1 MTLIDDVQTV
11 CHRIAPHG
19 WADLLGQHGLDI
31 TAPNLAEELT
41 RELPDIRRDF
51 PGFEDFAMEGKRGIE
66 PGRPA
71 RSLLFHALVSPNVLR
86 GAANEPLGAFPT
98 LAEID
103 VVENYVCGAKPPTLQ
118 ELRERADGAPLAVA
132 VFASE
137 YRTAMHTSHRKHA
150 DLVFARTGVARVG
163 TAEPRYDPERRGFA
177 PFVEGEPFAIRV
189 LPSRFAAY
197 IAVQKRGDRTTFRP
211 MNFHAGD
218 DEQLFWLPLHKLFAG
233 TECLRD
239 LGGGEALRVTLNASH
254 VNEKIRR
261 IHVELH
267 NPHDPDRPPHDSGF
281 DEPDISNPP
290 FRFSEGIAEMSQE
303 AAFGPGVLVPVVHP
317 RLVEAAQYQGKP
329 LTFNVPPGAKTLSSS
344 LRLLEAGKHP
354 LSAPEFVHARRE
366 VPADGSPPIDL
377 NTQEDVASRVR
388 SGGYTAQHFVDFTG
402 DGAVEVSV
410 PQITR
415 PELGVG
421 GPVEGPFAAYSLV
434 TAPDFFATCGQRE
447 VTEWTIGLP
456 NDLEGN
462 IWQTRPTPL
471 SDHRFAANL
480 QLPSTPFQRGDT
492 TITAVVSLFS
502 EGRAQNTQNQPAD
515 ALRHSHLPDDAAGVF
530 APGWDV
536 SRDHLD
542 DGTHHLSAYGLGSP
556 FPEDAKLCAALS
568 TFWPAAAPD
577 ATRAMEPALTPIT
590 VAPLTDE
597 EIGQRAGSIPWDGVP
612 GPKVGTDANGA
623 TVADF
628 ASFAHVDYVENALAG
643 KFSLALTSHIG
654 VEEYQNRV
662 LAMNFAYQALGLT
675 KQSWLVLGF
684 RRVTPGDPE
693 LLQAQQQAQLTLP
706 GNVYR
711 FDVIRNST
719 PTPVSDD
726 FRKRRFRV
734 QGRVILFVDPR
745 SHRVLLKQENGSFLK
760 GNVTVF

>member
-11 CHRIAPHG
+11 CRRLAPHG
-19 WADLLGQHGLDI
+19 WADLLAQHGLDI
-31 TAPNLAEELT
+31 TAPNLAEELA
-41 RELPDIRRDF
+41 RELTAIRRDL

-66 PGRPA
+66 PGSPA
-71 RSLLFHALVSPNVLR
+71 RSLLFHALASPNVLR
-86 GAANEPLGAFPT
+86 GTAHEVLAAFPT
-98 LAEID
+98 LAELD
-103 VVENYVCGAKPPTLQ
+103 LVENYVFGAKPPSIQ
-118 ELRERADGAPLAVA
+118 ELKERVDGAPLGVA

-163 TAEPRYDPERRGFA
+163 TVEPRYDPERRGFV
-177 PFVEGEPFAIRV
+177 PFVDGEPFAIRV

-197 IAVQKRGDRTTFRP
+197 VAVRRSGDRAAFRP
-211 MNFHAGD
+211 MNFVAGD
-218 DEQLFWLPLHKLFAG
+218 DEREFWLPLHKLFSG
-233 TECLRD
+233 PECLRD
-239 LGGGEALRVTLNASH
+239 LSGGEDLQVTLTTRH

-261 IHVELH
+261 IHAELRH
-267 NPHDPDRPPHDSGF
+267 PHDPDRPPHDSGF
-281 DEPDISNPP
+281 DEPHISNPP
-290 FRFSEGIAEMSQE
+290 FRFTEGIAEISQE
-303 AAFGPGVLVPVVHP
+303 AAFGPGVLSPVAHP
-317 RLVEAAQYQGKP
+317 RLVEPAQYEGNP
-329 LTFNVPPGAKTLSSS
+329 LFFNVPPAAKTLSSS
-344 LRLLEAGKHP
+344 LRLLIAGRHP
-354 LSAPEFVHARRE
+354 LSAPEFVHARHE

-377 NTQEDVASRVR
+377 NSRANVTDHVR
-388 SGGYTAQHFVDFTG
+388 AGGYAAQHYVDFTG
-402 DGAVEVSV
+402 DGAVEASV
-410 PQITR
+410 LQVTR
-415 PELGVG
+415 SDSDLG
-421 GPVEGPFAAYSLV
+421 GPFAAYSLV

-447 VTEWTIGLP
+447 LTEWAGSLP
-456 NDLEGN
+456 EELEHDV
-462 IWQTRPTPL
+462 WERPPEPL
-471 SDHRFAANL
+471 SDDRLAANL
-480 QLPSTPFQRGDT
+480 QLPDTPFGPEDH
-492 TITAVVSLFS
+492 TITALVSLFG

-536 SRDHLD
+536 SQDRLPGGPSHLA
-542 DGTHHLSAYGLGSP
+542 SYGLGSP

-577 ATRAMEPALTPIT
+577 ATRTMEPALSPIT

-597 EIGQRAGSIPWDGVP
+597 EIGQRPGSIPWDGVH
-612 GPKVGTDANGA
+612 GPTVGTDANGA

-643 KFSLALTSHIG
+643 RFSLALTSHIG

-662 LAMNFAYQALGLT
+662 LAMNFAYQALGLD
-675 KQSWLVLGF
+675 KQRWLVLGF

-706 GNVYR
+706 DDVYR
-711 FDVIRNST
+711 FDFIRNSP
-719 PTPVSDD
+719 PTPVSD

-745 SHRVLLKQENGSFLK
+745 NHRVLLRRENGSFLR
-760 GNVTVF
+760 GSVAIF

>member
-11 CHRIAPHG
+11 CRRLAPQG
-19 WADLLGQHGLDI
+19 WADLLAQHGLDI
-31 TAPNLAEELT
+31 TASNLAEELA
-41 RELPDIRRDF
+41 RELPNIRREF
-51 PGFEDFAMEGKRGIE
+51 PGFEDFAIEGRRGIE

-71 RSLLFHALVSPNVLR
+71 RSLLFHALASPNVLR
-86 GAANEPLGAFPT
+86 GADNEPLGAFPT

-103 VVENYVCGAKPPTLQ
+103 VVENYVFGAKPPTLQ
-118 ELRERADGAPLAVA
+118 ELKERVDGAPLAVA
-132 VFASE
+132 VFACE

-163 TAEPRYDPERRGFA
+163 TAEPRYDPERRGFV
-177 PFVEGEPFAIRV
+177 PFVDGEPFAIRV
-189 LPSRFAAY
+189 SPSRFAAY
-197 IAVQKRGDRTTFRP
+197 IAVQNSGDRAAFRP
-211 MNFHAGD
+211 MNFIARD
-218 DEQLFWLPLHKLFAG
+218 DERQFWLPLHKLFSG

-239 LGGGEALRVTLNASH
+239 LSGGEGLQVTLTTRH

-261 IHVELH
+261 IHVELQH
-267 NPHDPDRPPHDSGF
+267 PHDPDRPPHDSGF
-281 DEPDISNPP
+281 DKPDIHNPP
-290 FRFSEGIAEMSQE
+290 FRFFEGIAEISRE
-303 AAFGPGVLVPVVHP
+303 ATFGPGVLVPAVHP
-317 RLVEAAQYQGKP
+317 RLVEPAQYQGKP
-329 LTFNVPPGAKTLSSS
+329 LFFNVPPGAKTLSSS
-344 LRLLEAGKHP
+344 LRLLVAGEHP

-377 NTQEDVASRVR
+377 NAQEDVVERVR
-388 SGGYTAQHFVDFTG
+388 AGGYPALHYVDFTG
-402 DGAVEVSV
+402 DGAVEASV

-415 PELGVG
+415 PDSG
-421 GPVEGPFAAYSLV
+421 VEGPFAAYSLV

-447 VTEWTIGLP
+447 LTEWTTSLP
-456 NDLEGN
+456 DELEGDVWK
-462 IWQTRPTPL
+462 ISPTPL

-480 QLPSTPFQRGDT
+480 QLPPETPFHRRDT
-492 TITAVVSLFS
+492 TITAVVSLFG
-502 EGRAQNTQNQPAD
+502 EGQAQNTQSQPAD

-536 SRDHLD
+536 SLD
-542 DGTHHLSAYGLGSP
+542 RLPDGTLHLASYGLGSP

-590 VAPLTDE
+590 VSPLTDE
-597 EIGQRAGSIPWDGVP
+597 EIGQRSGSIPWDGVP
-612 GPKVGTDANGA
+612 GPRVGTDANGA

-643 KFSLALTSHIG
+643 RFSLALTSHIG

-662 LAMNFAYQALGLT
+662 LAMNFAYQALGPP
-675 KQSWLVLGF
+675 KQRWLVLGF

-693 LLQAQQQAQLTLP
+693 LLQAQQEALLTLP
-706 GNVYR
+706 DRVYR

-719 PTPVSDD
+719 PVPVSDD

-745 SHRVLLKQENGSFLK
+745 NHRVLLRRENGPFLR
-760 GNVTVF
+760 GTVAVF